1 MLLKLLYRHEDLIE
15 IFDDIS
21 PFNMRRDMKYLKK
34 KHISSDQVMQEIEAE
49 LNNRNYDV
57 VYERSFCN
65 HPEDKVLL
73 VKVRVRNPQNHR
85 GESSGFRI
93 IAIVNE
99 CEDYAIIFNIYLKG
113 GSKRKDDLTH
123 EEKAKAKS
131 LYFEHSQE

>member
-1 MLLKLLYRHEDLIE
+1 LRLLYRHEDLIE
-15 IFDDIS
+15 IFDDIR
-21 PFNMRRDMKYLKK
+21 PFNMNRDMKYLKK

-57 VYERSFCN
+57 VYERLFCN
-65 HPEDKVLL
+65 HPEDEVVL
-73 VKVRVRNPQNHR
+73 VKLRIKNPQNHR

-99 CEDYAIIFNIYLKG
+99 CENYAIIFNIYFKS
-113 GSKRKDDLTH
+113 GSKRKDDMTL